1 MTLKEIFK
9 LKPRFVTR
17 QVGNELV
24 LVPIETNVANMNE
37 LFTMNSTA
45 SLIWNSINDS
55 NTEEDIVNLLVKEFD
70 IDRETALVDLTS
82 FTESIGKVMR

>member
-17 QVGNELV
+17 QVGNEMV

-37 LFTMNSTA
+37 LFTMNGTA
-45 SLIWNSINDS
+45 CFIWNNINDS
-55 NTEEDIVNLLVKEFD
+55 NTVEDIVNLLVQEFD
-70 IDRETALVDLTS
+70 IDSNTALADLKA
-82 FTESIGKVMR
+82 FTESIGKVMQ